1 MIAIYHKSIKDARL
15 KKVERFSP
23 GSWMFVENP
32 SEGEIHSLADTFG
45 LDDGLLRDAVD
56 PYEVP
61 RMEVDQG
68 VIYVYTRV
76 PYQEGDTVTTTP
88 ILVVLGGDFF
98 MTVSA
103 IPQPLLNRIVERHD
117 DLYTTHKTAML
128 IRVFSEIV
136 AAYNTVLTDIRK
148 RVRGASSS
156 IENISNKE
164 IIQLVVFENVMND
177 FLSALIP
184 TNTIISN
191 LLSGKFFELHEEDH
205 ELVED
210 LFLGTGQLIELSK
223 STLKSVVNIR
233 EAYSTIMTNN
243 LNRVIRVLTALTI
256 VLTIPMIISSFFGM
270 NVPVPFADSPY
281 GFAAIFLV
289 SIMISSFF
297 VYILNR
303 NKWL

>member
-1 MIAIYHKSIKDARL
+1 MISTYHKSIKDAQL
-15 KKVERFSP
+15 KKVDLFSS
-23 GSWMFVENP
+23 GSWIFVENP
-32 SEGEIHSLADTFG
+32 TEDEIHSLSDTFG
-45 LDDGLLRDAVD
+45 LDDGLLRDAID

-68 VIYVYTRV
+68 IIYVYTRV
-76 PYQEGDTVTTTP
+76 PYQEGDSVTTTP
-88 ILVVLGGDFF
+88 VLVVLGGDFF

-103 IPQPLLNRIVERHD
+103 IPLPLMNKIIEKHN

-136 AAYNTVLTDIRK
+136 SAYNTVLTDIRK

-156 IENISNKE
+156 IENITNKE

-184 TNTIISN
+184 TSTIISN
-191 LLSGKFFELHEEDH
+191 LLSGKLFELHEEDH
-205 ELVED
+205 EMVED

-223 STLKSVVNIR
+223 STLKSIVNIR

-270 NVPVPFADSPY
+270 NVPVPFAGSPY
-281 GFAAIFLV
+281 GFWIILFVAVA
-289 SIMISSFF
+289 ISSFL